1 MTARRTRASK
11 LAVRSGRSA
20 RGALRLYFA
29 SWELAPFAQTGG
41 LGDAAGG
48 LARALAARGHEVTCI
63 LPAHRDV
70 LRHPECPELAPA
82 GDVAIA
88 GLAGRWL
95 AGERDGVQLR
105 LLDLP
110 TLYDRAALYGAAD
123 AAEALRYIAFAR
135 ATAALAASQR
145 PQVLVAHD
153 WHAALALAVLRTCH
167 DFGTARGVGA
177 VQVVH
182 NNAFLGRFPAAAF
195 AATGLPDSLFH
206 PDALEFWG
214 DLALLKGGV
223 VFADRIVAVSPNY
236 AAELQTPAFGEGLE
250 GLYGFRAHRLLGI
263 TNGIDTQRHDPA
275 SDVALPARFSAEY
288 PKPKGVCRK
297 ALLDA
302 TGLAAPEPGRLLAAV
317 GRLAAQKGWDVLVAA
332 LPKLVEAGASLV
344 LLGDG
349 DPAIAAQLREA
360 ATRWPTRVHV
370 AIGWD
375 DAFARRTYA
384 GTDCVLAPS
393 RFEPCGLV
401 QLLAQ
406 RYGALP
412 IAHRVGGFVD
422 TIDDGATGILFA
434 PLTPAAIAAA
444 VDRAVALFEKQDG
457 LALQRALLELDV
469 SWTQPAAAW
478 ERVLAGVAREAAQRI

>member
-1 MTARRTRASK
+1 MTARRTRAAN
-11 LAVRSGRSA
+11 LADRSGHRA
-20 RGALRLYFA
+20 RGALRLHFA
-29 SWELAPFAQTGG
+29 SWELSPFAQTGG

-48 LARALAARGHEVTCI
+48 LARALAARGHEVACI

-70 LRHPECPELAPA
+70 LRHPACPELVPA
-82 GDVAIA
+82 GAVSVA
-88 GLAGRWL
+88 GVAGRWL
-95 AGERDGVQLR
+95 AGESDGIQLW

-110 TLYDRAALYGAAD
+110 TLYDRPQLYGGAD
-123 AAEALRYIAFAR
+123 VAEALRYIAFAR
-135 ATAALAASQR
+135 ATAALAASHR
-145 PQVLVAHD
+145 PQLLVAHD
-153 WHAALALAVLRTCH
+153 WHAALALTVLRTGH
-167 DFGTARGVGA
+167 DFGAARAVGT

-182 NNAFLGRFPAAAF
+182 NNAFLGRFPAASF

-236 AAELQTPAFGEGLE
+236 AAELQTPAFGAGLE
-250 GLYGFRAHRLLGI
+250 GLYAVRAHRLLGI
-263 TNGIDTQRHDPA
+263 VNGIDTQRNDPA
-275 SDVALPARFSAEY
+275 SDPTLPARFSADY
-288 PKPKGVCRK
+288 PKPKGACRQ

-302 TGLAAPEPGRLLAAV
+302 TGLDAPEPGRLLAAI

-332 LPKLVEAGASLV
+332 LPKLVSAGASLV

-349 DPAIAAQLREA
+349 DPAIAELLRDA
-360 ATRWPTRVHV
+360 AARWPKRVHV

-375 DAFARRTYA
+375 DAFARRSYA
-384 GTDCVLAPS
+384 GADCVLAPS

-422 TIDDGATGILFA
+422 TIDDGTTGILFA
-434 PLTPAAIAAA
+434 PLTPDAIAAA
-444 VDRAVALFEKQDG
+444 VDRAVALFAKQG
-457 LALQRALLELDV
+457 ALAVQRALLEVDV
-469 SWTQPAAAW
+469 SWAQPAVAW
-478 ERVLAGVAREAAQRI
+478 ERVLAGAAREAARRI